1 MSSIPETG
9 QVYNAYVPLFLT
21 LSKRNLCAW
30 LMLEVKTAQ
39 WCIIM
44 QCTKDISGATAY
56 GDCTLLC
63 NIMHWHAIS
72 QCCLLSVY
80 V

>member
-21 LSKRNLCAW
+21 LSKRNLCAR

-39 WCIIM
+39 RCIIT
-44 QCTKDISGATAY
+44 QCTKRYKWSYSI
-56 GDCTLLC
+56 
-63 NIMHWHAIS
+63 W
-72 QCCLLSVY
+72 
-80 V
+80 